1 MWGCVYGKKPF
12 YLKTRL
18 CLALGGDG
26 AGLSFSHKW
35 RGRTFGDGVIAV
47 LAFGIL
53 VCVFWG
59 GVLCFFCKTRMCPVL
74 IVIVVDFHKKP
85 RPEPFVKYQFGQ
97 HAFLPCWHRQKGN
110 CAGPRACSAPA
121 GWCSTYHDLGFF
133 SAGNGRAAVN
143 QRKLWAVQN
152 ACKWSTCRLL
162 QLFAAQLW
170 IELCLS
176 FTRWRNRM
184 VWLMMSCR
192 TAGSV
197 QSATMQGKLE
207 KWV

>member
-1 MWGCVYGKKPF
+1 MGQDWAFHISGVEGHLEMVWLQSWLLGFWFVFLGWGFG
-12 YLKTRL
+12 
-18 CLALGGDG
+18 
-26 AGLSFSHKW
+26 FS
-35 RGRTFGDGVIAV
+35 
-47 LAFGIL
+47 
-53 VCVFWG
+53 
-59 GVLCFFCKTRMCPVL
+59 FCKTRMCPVL
-74 IVIVVDFHKKP
+74 IGIVIDFHKKP

-133 SAGNGRAAVN
+133 SAGNGKAAVD

-162 QLFAAQLW
+162 RLFAARLW